1 MTAPDDDDL
10 VQLSALQHWLACPRQ
25 CALIHLEG
33 QWEDNRLT
41 AEGNVLHDVVDRH
54 GAATRGE
61 VRRVTGLLLHS
72 RRLGLSGRA
81 DAVEFRPNPDGA
93 GEIPFPVE
101 HKRGRSKAGDWDR
114 VQLCAQGLCL
124 EEMLGVP
131 VPEGALFYA
140 ETRRREMV
148 PFDSELRRRTEEAAR
163 GVAAMMRA
171 GRTPSPPA
179 QPLPA
184 CRGCSLRDLCLPES
198 GLDRSVEQ
206 WLKRRLAES

>member
-1 MTAPDDDDL
+1 MTPDDDL
-10 VQLSALQHWLACPRQ
+10 VPLSALQHWLACPRQ

-41 AEGNVLHDVVDRH
+41 AEGNVLHAAVDEH
-54 GAATRGE
+54 GAEARGG

-81 DAVEFRPNPDGA
+81 DAVEFRPNPDGV
-93 GEIPFPVE
+93 GEIAFPVE

-114 VQLCAQGLCL
+114 VQLCAQALCL
-124 EEMLGVP
+124 EEMLGTA

-140 ETRRREMV
+140 QTRRREV
-148 PFDSELRRRTEEAAR
+148 VALDADLRRRTEEAAR
-163 GVAAMMRA
+163 GVAAMMRS
-171 GRTPSPPA
+171 GRTPPPPDR
-179 QPLPA
+179 PLPA
-184 CRGCSLRDLCLPES
+184 CRGCSLADLCLPES
-198 GLDRSVEQ
+198 GLGRPVEP

>member
-1 MTAPDDDDL
+1 MDERPDDDL
-10 VQLSALQHWLACPRQ
+10 VPLSTLQHWLACPRQ

-41 AEGNVLHDVVDRH
+41 AEGNVLHDAVDRH
-54 GAATRGE
+54 GAETRGD
-61 VRRVTGLLLHS
+61 VRRVTGLLLQS

-81 DAVEFRPNPDGA
+81 DAVEFLASPDGA

-124 EEMLGVP
+124 EEMLDVA

-140 ETRRREMV
+140 QTRRREVV
-148 PFDSELRRRTEEAAR
+148 PFDADLRRRTEEVAQ
-163 GVAAMMRA
+163 GVAAMMRS
-171 GRTPSPPA
+171 GRTPSPPD

-184 CRGCSLRDLCLPES
+184 CRGCSLRDLCLPGS